1 MHYTLRPDLA
11 FCFVQ
16 QRAIFLDMAADRYFS
31 LDGPAGDSFSRL
43 VAEKPLSPADDEALT
58 RLVAR
63 GILESKDVGSVPAP
77 CRHPAPRHSYLDAP
91 IASADARRLPSVAWH
106 LGATKLR
113 LRRVPLASMVQY
125 VALAKKRPGTP
136 NPVGADLH
144 KLAQTYE
151 WTRRFLM
158 PLDRCLVRALALAGQ
173 AAGAGHRI
181 DLVFGVQL
189 RPFGAHCWVEYE
201 GMVLDDR
208 LDHVRNFTPILAV

>member
-1 MHYTLRPDLA
+1 MHYALRPDLT

-16 QRAIFLDMAADRYFS
+16 QRAIFLDVAADRYFS

-63 GILESKDVGSVPAP
+63 GILESKGAGSVVAP
-77 CRHPAPRHSYLDAP
+77 CRHPAPRHSYLDAHRTSP
-91 IASADARRLPSVAWH
+91 GARRLPSVAWH
-106 LGATKLR
+106 LAATNLR
-113 LRRVPLASMVQY
+113 LRRLPLAHMVQR
-125 VALAKKRPGTP
+125 VALAKKRSGMRPPG
-136 NPVGADLH
+136 GGDLR

-151 WTRRFLM
+151 WTRRFIM
-158 PLDRCLVRALALAGQ
+158 PLDRCLVRAIALAGQ

>member
-1 MHYTLRPDLA
+1 MDYTLRPDLA

-16 QRAIFLDMAADRYFS
+16 RRAIFLDVVADRYFS

-43 VAEKPLSPADDEALT
+43 VAGKPLSPADHDALT

-63 GILESKDVGSVPAP
+63 GILESKGVGSVLAP
-77 CRHPAPRHSYLDAP
+77 CRHPAPRHSYLDAHL
-91 IASADARRLPSVAWH
+91 ASPDARRLPSVAWH
-106 LGATKLR
+106 LAATNLG
-113 LRRVPLASMVQY
+113 LRRLPLADMVQR
-125 VALAKKRPGTP
+125 VALAKKRSGMP
-136 NPVGADLH
+136 NPAGADLR

-151 WTRRFLM
+151 WTRRFIM
-158 PLDRCLVRALALAGQ
+158 PLDRCLVRAIALAGQ
-173 AAGAGHRI
+173 AAGAGHPI